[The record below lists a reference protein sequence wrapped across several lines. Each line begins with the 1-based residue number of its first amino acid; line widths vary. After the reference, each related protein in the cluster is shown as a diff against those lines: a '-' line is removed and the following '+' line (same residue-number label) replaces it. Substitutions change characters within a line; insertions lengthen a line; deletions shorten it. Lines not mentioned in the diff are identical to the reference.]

1 MNKIAASVV
10 LIFFEASIS
19 IVDPESKSE
28 RNAISHKKNSQT
40 VGMYIKS
47 EMTDFEKVLI
57 LHEYI
62 SDRLNYGK
70 FNNKTDAY
78 TAPAPLK
85 GCYISVE
92 ICSSTFTKKERIKY
106 TDRIFIPAGKKLSN
120 SE

>member
-1 MNKIAASVV
+1 MIKLHRKKASQ
-10 LIFFEASIS
+10 
-19 IVDPESKSE
+19 IVS
-28 RNAISHKKNSQT
+28 
-40 VGMYIKS
+40 MYIKS

-62 SDRLNYGK
+62 SDRVNYGK

-106 TDRIFIPAGKKLSN
+106 TDRVFIPDEKN
-120 SE
+120 YRIQN